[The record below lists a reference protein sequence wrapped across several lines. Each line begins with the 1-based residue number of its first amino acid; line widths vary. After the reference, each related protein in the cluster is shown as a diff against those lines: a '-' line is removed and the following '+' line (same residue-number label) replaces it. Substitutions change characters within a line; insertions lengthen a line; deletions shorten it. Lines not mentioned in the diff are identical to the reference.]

1 MAKNNNQ
8 PLLKNGSTGS
18 DVKKLQQSLID
29 AGYDVGKTG
38 ADGIYGP
45 KTTEAVRQYQKDN
58 GLSVD
63 GIAGP
68 KTMGSMYGNGSVQTT
83 GKPDLP
89 PVENKNGAGNGAS
102 AGGQQ
107 EPTAGTEQPPATSN
121 TTSDVV
127 TAANQALAN
136 WQKSSYGPYYSQFQ
150 DEMDYYLGKYKDRG
164 PFSYDFN
171 QDALYQMYKDQ
182 YIQLGQMAMM
192 DTMGQAAAM
201 TGGYG
206 NSYAQTVGQQVYNQQ
221 LSQLNNIIPDLYQMA
236 YNRYNQEGQDMLNMY
251 NMYADREAMEFNKYQ
266 AGLENWWRQ
275 GEFLA
280 GQASTAWEQDRLTNL
295 DAYNQGRDAIGDAQW
310 QAEFDRKGQLADKEY
325 LTGMIANYGYDATD
339 EELAAAGITRA
350 EADALKKAY
359 TASLSNGSGG
369 SGGNEA
375 PDYEAMDF
383 DTIQKWE
390 KKFGDATSYSQLE
403 NIGWQMQDSGI
414 DPQIV
419 ARWVAY
425 YAKLLGLV
433 PDAPSDPTDPN
444 YYGGGAGANGG
455 GGKYGSH
462 GGGGGGRWLME
473 AY

>member
-29 AGYDVGKTG
+29 AGYDVGKTR
-38 ADGIYGP
+38 ADGVYG
-45 KTTEAVRQYQKDN
+45 KNTAAAVRQYQRDN
-58 GLSVD
+58 GLAVD

-68 KTMGSMYGNGSVQTT
+68 KTMGSMYGNGSVQTN

-107 EPTAGTEQPPATSN
+107 EPAAGTEQPPATSN

-127 TAANQALAN
+127 QAANQALAN
-136 WQKSSYGPYYSQFQ
+136 WQKSSYGAYQSQFQ
-150 DEMDYYLGKYKDRG
+150 DEMDYYLGKYRDRD

-206 NSYAQTVGQQVYNQQ
+206 NSYAQTVGQQAYNQQ

-310 QAEFDRKGQLADKEY
+310 QAEFDRKGQQTNKEWLA
-325 LTGMIANYGYDATD
+325 GMIANYGYKPTTK
-339 EELAAAGITRA
+339 ELTEAGMSRA
-350 EADALKKAY
+350 EANALQKAY
-359 TASLSNGSGG
+359 TDSLKKGNGNNDVDNPKYATFG
-369 SGGNEA
+369 
-375 PDYEAMDF
+375 YEDQ
-383 DTIQKWE
+383 QKWDKDFRSATTYAE
-390 KKFGDATSYSQLE
+390 LERVGDR
-403 NIGWQMQDSGI
+403 MQQAGV
-414 DPQIV
+414 DPNIV
-419 ARWVAY
+419 ANWVAY
-425 YAKLLGLV
+425 YANVLGLV
-433 PDAPSDPTDPN
+433 PDAPVNPQ
-444 YYGGGAGANGG
+444 YYGGDAGENGG
-455 GGKYGSH
+455 GGSSGG
-462 GGGGGGRWLME
+462 GGGGGGRWVVE
-473 AY
+473 AW